1 MIAVVIPCYKV
12 RGHILGVIARIGP
25 EVGAIYVVD
34 DFCPEGSGDFVQA
47 HCQDSRVCVLR
58 HSVNQGVGGAM
69 ITGYQ
74 RAAADGATVIV
85 KIDGDGQM
93 DPSDIDRFVRPILAG
108 RADYTKGNRFFD
120 IEFLASMPPLRIFG
134 NAVLSFVSK
143 ISSGYWNVMDPT
155 NGYTAIHGSLIKY
168 LPMNKIDRRYFFE
181 SDMLFRLNVL
191 RAVVVDIPMESVY
204 GNEVSNLNIKKVALE
219 FPGKYL
225 SRFVKRLFYSYFLRD
240 FNFGSVELL
249 FGLLLVVVGAGFGFW
264 HWHLSV
270 LAGISATSG
279 QVMLAALPILVGI
292 QLLVSAIGYDISSV
306 PKDPVHNALPSVF
319 GKNLSPLARDE
330 DALTL
335 GER

>member
-1 MIAVVIPCYKV
+1 MIAVVIPCFKV
-12 RGHILGVIARIGP
+12 KGHILGVIARIGP
-25 EVGAIYVVD
+25 EVDAIYVVD
-34 DFCPEGSGDFVQA
+34 DCCPEGSGDFVDA
-47 HCQDSRVCVLR
+47 HCQDSRVRVLR
-58 HSVNQGVGGAM
+58 HATNQGVGGAM

-74 RAAADGATVIV
+74 RAAVDGATVIV

-93 DPSDIDRFVRPILAG
+93 DPSDIRRFVHPILAG
-108 RADYTKGNRFFD
+108 KADYTKGNRFFD
-120 IEFLASMPPLRIFG
+120 IEFLASMPTLRIFG

-155 NGYTAIHGSLIKY
+155 NGYTAIHGGLIKY
-168 LPMNKIDRRYFFE
+168 LPTEKIDRRYFFE

-204 GNEVSNLNIKKVALE
+204 GDEISNLNIKKVALE

-225 SRFVKRLFYSYFLRD
+225 SRFAKRLFYSYFLRD

-249 FGLLLVVVGAGFGFW
+249 FGLLLVMVGAGFGFW
-264 HWHLSV
+264 HWHLAM
-270 LAGISATSG
+270 LAGVSATSG

-306 PKDPVHNALPSVF
+306 PKDPVHETLPSIL
-319 GKNLSPLARDE
+319 GTNLVR
-330 DALTL
+330 LTK
-335 GER
+335 GESHVE